1 MLLPVEADGCSGG
14 MLATFMVLGEGL
26 PIPGIDFF
34 EDFPLL
40 TLAVAANFKLANSL
54 WVPLGG
60 LKIFPLITSS
70 LVLMLCL
77 ILILKY
83 LDFINDVGDEVD

>member
-1 MLLPVEADGCSGG
+1 MLFDVGPSSSSVVTDDCFCG
-14 MLATFMVLGEGL
+14 MLVTFDVLGEGL

-40 TLAVAANFKLANSL
+40 TLAVLANFELANTFQ
-54 WVPLGG
+54 VPLGG
-60 LKIFPLITSS
+60 LNILPFITGS

-77 ILILKY
+77 ILIL
-83 LDFINDVGDEVD
+83 